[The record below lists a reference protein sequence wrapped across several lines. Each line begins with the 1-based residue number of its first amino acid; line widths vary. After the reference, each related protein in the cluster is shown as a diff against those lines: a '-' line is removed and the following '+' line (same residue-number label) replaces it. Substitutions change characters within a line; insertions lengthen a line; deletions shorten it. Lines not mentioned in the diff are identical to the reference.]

1 MTNVKFMKD
10 ISTKFNSLRIAT
22 AKSVVQTTPETIEK
36 IKSGDVRGQ
45 DPFLISRIVAIQ
57 AVKNT
62 SLMLPFTHQVP
73 VDHVSIDFEFT
84 ESAIEIRAEVKAI
97 YKVGVGMEAMIAA
110 TAAAL
115 NLYST
120 VRCLDKNACIGETR
134 ILKERGGSAS
144 FREVFPRTLR
154 AGVLV
159 MSDSISSGQKSD
171 LSGTMIVE
179 RLKKEGLDIV
189 EYKVIPDDVSMIRET
204 VTKWSDADKLDLIVT
219 TGGTGIT
226 PRDRT
231 PEALGDLLER
241 KLPGVA
247 EAMRSYGQNRTH
259 YSMMSRSFAGVRGS
273 TLIVSLPGSK
283 KGVEDSLNAVF
294 PAVLHAFKMIWGG
307 TYARHEHS
315 QEDSEHDLI

>member
-10 ISTKFNSLRIAT
+10 ISSKSNTLRIAT
-22 AKSVVQTTPETIEK
+22 AKSVILTNPETVEK
-36 IKSGDVRGQ
+36 IKIGDVRGQ
-45 DPFLISRIVAIQ
+45 DAFLISRIVAIQ

-84 ESAIEIRAEVKAI
+84 ESGIEIRTEVKAV

-134 ILKERGGSAS
+134 ILKEKGGSAS

-179 RLKKEGLDIV
+179 RLKKDGLDVV
-189 EYKVIPDDVSMIRET
+189 EYKVIPDDVPMIREI
-204 VTKWSDADKLDLIVT
+204 VTNWSDTEKFDLIVT

-231 PEALGDLLER
+231 PEALNDLLER
-241 KLPGVA
+241 ELPGVA

-259 YSMMSRSFAGVRGS
+259 YSMMSRSFAGVRGK
-273 TLIVSLPGSK
+273 TLIISLPGSK
-283 KGVEDSLNAVF
+283 KGVADSLDAIF

-307 TYARHEHS
+307 TYARHEH
-315 QEDSEHDLI
+315 QDSEE